1 MSQYRGYYTSTKKD
15 NFPSSS
21 SSSSLPFIVSNDDDF
36 EYDRSYTNHN
46 KRAYSQVDA
55 SYNGNPATISEP
67 AKHQKVNHYY
77 SNSYS
82 NTENGEG
89 GINSGNS
96 FQYQGGQSSAR
107 NPSEYVNI
115 SKSSSDNRQTTREE
129 SFPTPG
135 FASYPPSST
144 QSSPITPELAMP
156 VFQTVDRC
164 NQWEKVKPSAFRT
177 AACDDEITVRSE
189 KSEQWAW
196 GNGKKWVG
204 ASGPRPKLNVYSGA
218 PKIEMFTSA
227 ARVTGGIGE
236 KMLQKMG
243 WREGEGLGKSKEGA
257 TEPIKF
263 SEIKTDRK
271 GLISQDDKEVN
282 VATVATIA
290 TEVLQEKTKS
300 KFSEI
305 KSTSFWNWHGEGMKG
320 PENVNARLKNC
331 KKAAKEKTPQ
341 TLDLTGKHPVSALME
356 LCSKKKWKEPRF
368 ISEISPAGFMFKVE
382 VNGSLYSPTI
392 SSDNKK
398 SAKAESARNCLV
410 QMGWLLCW
418 NI

>member
-15 NFPSSS
+15 NLPSSTP
-21 SSSSLPFIVSNDDDF
+21 SSSLPFIVSNDDDF

-55 SYNGNPATISEP
+55 ASYNDNPATTSDP
-67 AKHQKVNHYY
+67 AKHQKVSHYY

-82 NTENGEG
+82 STENGVG
-89 GINSGNS
+89 GLNSRNS
-96 FQYQGGQSSAR
+96 FQYQGGQSSAS
-107 NPSEYVNI
+107 NHSEYVSI
-115 SKSSSDNRQTTREE
+115 SKSGRED
-129 SFPTPG
+129 SFP
-135 FASYPPSST
+135 SPSST
-144 QSSPITPELAMP
+144 QTSPITPELAMP

-164 NQWEKVKPSAFRT
+164 NQWEKVKPSAFKI
-177 AACDDEITVRSE
+177 CDDEITVRSE

-196 GNGKKWVG
+196 SNGKKWVG

-243 WREGEGLGKSKEGA
+243 WREGEGLGKSSEGA

-271 GLISQDDKEVN
+271 GLISQDDTNVN
-282 VATVATIA
+282 IATVATIA

-320 PENVNARLKNC
+320 PENVNARLKSC
-331 KKAAKEKTPQ
+331 KKAVKDKTPP

-356 LCSKKKWKEPRF
+356 ICSKKKWKEPRF
-368 ISEISPAGFMFKVE
+368 ISEISPAGFLFKVE

-392 SSDNKK
+392 SSDTKK

-410 QMGWLLCW
+410 QMGWQL
-418 NI
+418 